1 MVRRK
6 KKKKELVQR
15 KNLNPF
21 ADFITIKKAEVK
33 KEEFVTNFF
42 ERNKPKNLLEI
53 VGNSTTIISFKKWF
67 RSIIEGEEVPPFCY
81 IFGEHGVGKT
91 TSTELIFQSFGYEIV
106 EYNETTH
113 LDKKKI
119 ISQIEKI
126 SQNNGLN
133 KLFKTSK
140 KKGIVI
146 DCVEKVLGESEKI
159 IKKIMNCKKLPII
172 FISNQKNINSKNVF
186 KKYSHCIRYRKPWPN
201 EIKDLGNRI
210 IKNEK
215 IKITKKSI
223 EYIIKKCN
231 GDVRY
236 FLNVMKMASANG
248 EKIKIKEAKR
258 IISFM
263 ERDNFFEVKEIV
275 HNIFNK
281 NCKIKNSEIYKQCET
296 DTLLL
301 TFSLQENYL
310 KFYNFEDVCT
320 ISEQI
325 SDGDIFRSF
334 MFNNQHWEMYNY
346 TVNSTF
352 SYPNYLSGTSTWTEN
367 SKLKQSQYV
376 TSRWPIVNNMNK
388 QKEWYDRTFIKLSA
402 NEISM
407 FIHKILIPQMIIKKE
422 ISKEVIQQCKQLG
435 LNYESIIKFYTISL
449 KKVKNLTKKTKEK
462 LKKIFQE

>member
-159 IKKIMNCKKLPII
+159 IKKIMNCKKLPI
-172 FISNQKNINSKNVF
+172 NI
-186 KKYSHCIRYRKPWPN
+186 
-201 EIKDLGNRI
+201 
-210 IKNEK
+210 
-215 IKITKKSI
+215 
-223 EYIIKKCN
+223 
-231 GDVRY
+231 Y
-236 FLNVMKMASANG
+236 F
-248 EKIKIKEAKR
+248 
-258 IISFM
+258 
-263 ERDNFFEVKEIV
+263 
-275 HNIFNK
+275 
-281 NCKIKNSEIYKQCET
+281 
-296 DTLLL
+296 
-301 TFSLQENYL
+301 
-310 KFYNFEDVCT
+310 
-320 ISEQI
+320 
-325 SDGDIFRSF
+325 
-334 MFNNQHWEMYNY
+334 
-346 TVNSTF
+346 
-352 SYPNYLSGTSTWTEN
+352 
-367 SKLKQSQYV
+367 
-376 TSRWPIVNNMNK
+376 
-388 QKEWYDRTFIKLSA
+388 
-402 NEISM
+402 
-407 FIHKILIPQMIIKKE
+407 
-422 ISKEVIQQCKQLG
+422 
-435 LNYESIIKFYTISL
+435 
-449 KKVKNLTKKTKEK
+449 
-462 LKKIFQE
+462 